1 MNEIA
6 KRGLLSL
13 ALLIG
18 MAFSISAQTVKT
30 KVTVTKT
37 NDNEVVYTLDE
48 SDYLTFNEGQSLVV
62 NISGST
68 QVIALSTIRKVVFEK
83 IIDGID
89 EIASEIKIMPNPAN
103 DSFRVSNLD
112 KDEDMTIYSMTGQ
125 KVMDGIVSNDQTID
139 ISALANGLYL
149 VKIGSQTTKLMKR

>member
-125 KVMDGIVSNDQTID
+125 IVMDGIVSNDQTID